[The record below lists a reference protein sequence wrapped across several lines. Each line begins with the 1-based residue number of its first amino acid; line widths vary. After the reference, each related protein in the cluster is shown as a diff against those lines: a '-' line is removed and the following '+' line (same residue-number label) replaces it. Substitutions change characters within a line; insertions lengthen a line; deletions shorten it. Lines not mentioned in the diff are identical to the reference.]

1 MAEYEI
7 QSERYVDG
15 KGRPAT
21 ASKHGGMRAA
31 AFIFVVEA
39 LENMAFISNATN
51 LVRYFSVSMH
61 YSLAVSAN
69 MLTNYMGTSFLL
81 TLVGGFISDSFITRF
96 STIVSFASAE
106 LLGLLMLT
114 LQAHFPAL
122 TPPPCGGKQT
132 RQNCEHPTVG
142 QAVMLYTGLYMV
154 AVGMGAV
161 KAALPAH
168 GADQFD
174 DKDPTEKKLIS
185 HFFNWYFFSL
195 CVGSL
200 VAVTLIVWVQENVG
214 WEWGF
219 GLSTGGIFLALVVFV
234 SGFLRYRNK
243 IPSGS
248 PVTRIAKV
256 LIVAIRNRK
265 LSLPRD
271 SKMLYDVCFIDSSV
285 QHTEQFRFLDKA
297 AIPDSSVQ
305 EFSCTASQ
313 WRLCTLTQVEETKSL
328 LRMLP
333 IFASTIMMNCCLAQL
348 QTFSVQQGST
358 MDRTLNSFKIPA
370 ASLTAIPLVFMV
382 ILVPLYD
389 QLFVPLASR
398 ITGHES
404 GITHLQRVG
413 IGLFLSALAM
423 AVAALV
429 ELKRKGV
436 ARDHSLLDTD
446 EPLPI
451 SVLWLGWQYLVLGI
465 ADMFTLAGLLEF
477 FYSQA
482 PSGMR
487 SLSTALSWCSISFGY
502 YLSSVLVSVVNKIS
516 ARLRNG
522 VGWLSGNNLN
532 HSHLEL
538 FYMLLCILTTL
549 NFFHYLA
556 WARWYK
562 YKS

>member
-1 MAEYEI
+1 
-7 QSERYVDG
+7 
-15 KGRPAT
+15 
-21 ASKHGGMRAA
+21 MRAA
-31 AFIFVVEA
+31 AFIFVAEA

-51 LVRYFSVSMH
+51 LVTYFSYSMH
-61 YSLAVSAN
+61 YSLVDSAN

-96 STIVSFASAE
+96 WTIVSFASAE
-106 LLGLLMLT
+106 FLGLLMLT

-122 TPPPCGGKQT
+122 TPPPCDSKQL

-142 QAVMLYTGLYMV
+142 QAAMLYTGLYIV
-154 AVGMGAV
+154 AAGTGAV
-161 KAALPAH
+161 KASLPAH

-174 DKDPTEKKLIS
+174 DRDPTEKRLIS
-185 HFFNWYFFSL
+185 NFFNWYFFSL

-200 VAVTLIVWVQENVG
+200 VAVTLVVWVQENVG
-214 WEWGF
+214 WQWGF
-219 GLSTGGIFLALVVFV
+219 GLSTGGIFLALVVFIF
-234 SGFLRYRNK
+234 GFLRYRNK
-243 IPSGS
+243 IPTGS

-256 LIVAIRNRK
+256 LIAAIRNRK
-265 LSLPRD
+265 LPLPTD
-271 SKMLYDVCFIDSSV
+271 SKMLYDVYFIESSV

-297 AIPDSSVQ
+297 AIPNRSFQ
-305 EFSCTASQ
+305 GNPCTASQ

-348 QTFSVQQGST
+348 QTFSVQQGRT
-358 MDRTLNSFKIPA
+358 MDRTLNSFKIPV

-389 QLFVPLASR
+389 QLFVPLARR

-429 ELKRKGV
+429 ELKRKAV
-436 ARDHSLLDTD
+436 ARDHALLDTN

-487 SLSTALSWCSISFGY
+487 SLSTALSWCSLSLGY

-516 ARLRNG
+516 ARPRNG

-532 HSHLEL
+532 RSHLEL
-538 FYMLLCILTTL
+538 FYMLLCILTSL

-562 YKS
+562 YRS

>member
-7 QSERYVDG
+7 QIERYVDG
-15 KGRPAT
+15 NGRPAR

-39 LENMAFISNATN
+39 LENMAFISIAIN

-96 STIVSFASAE
+96 WTIVSFACAE

-122 TPPPCGGKQT
+122 TPPPCDSKQLS
-132 RQNCEHPTVG
+132 QNCEEPTFG
-142 QAVMLYTGLYMV
+142 QAAMLYTGLYIV
-154 AVGMGAV
+154 AVGAGAV
-161 KAALPAH
+161 KASLPAH

-174 DKDPTEKKLIS
+174 DTDPTEKKLVS

-195 CVGSL
+195 CLGSL
-200 VAVTLIVWVQENVG
+200 VAVTLIVWVQENLG

-219 GLSTGGIFLALVVFV
+219 GLSTTGIFLALVVFV
-234 SGFLRYRNK
+234 LGFLRYRNK

-248 PVTRIAKV
+248 PLTRIAKV
-256 LIVAIRNRK
+256 LIAAVRNRK
-265 LSLPRD
+265 LPLPAD
-271 SKMLYDVCFIDSSV
+271 SKMLYDVYFVESSV
-285 QHTEQFRFLDKA
+285 EHTEQFRFLDKA
-297 AIPDSSVQ
+297 AIARRSTQ
-305 EFSCTASQ
+305 EDPCTASQ

-358 MDRTLNSFKIPA
+358 MDRTLKSFKIPA
-370 ASLTAIPLVFMV
+370 ASLTAIPLVIMI

-389 QLFVPLASR
+389 QLFVPLARR
-398 ITGHES
+398 ITGRES

-413 IGLFLSALAM
+413 IGLLLSALAM
-423 AVAALV
+423 AVAAVV
-429 ELKRKGV
+429 ELKRKAV

-451 SVLWLGWQYLVLGI
+451 SVFWLGWQYLVLGI

-482 PSGMR
+482 PSGMK
-487 SLSTALSWCSISFGY
+487 SLSTALSWCSISSGY

-522 VGWLSGNNLN
+522 AGWLSGNNLN
-532 HSHLEL
+532 RNHLEL
-538 FYMLLCILTTL
+538 FYTLLCVLTFL